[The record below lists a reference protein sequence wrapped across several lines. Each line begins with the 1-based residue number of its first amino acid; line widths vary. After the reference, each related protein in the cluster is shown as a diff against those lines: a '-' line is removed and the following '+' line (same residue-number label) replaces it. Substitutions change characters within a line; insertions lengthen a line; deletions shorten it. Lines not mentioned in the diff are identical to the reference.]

1 MNTKR
6 LVLATLTGMVSI
18 ALIGGILYGVVFADF
33 FEANMGPAT
42 GVMKSPPDLLW
53 VGLAHV
59 PFGLLLT
66 LVISWRGELSARGGA
81 VTGAILGFL
90 MAASYNLSQYGT
102 THLWTLELTLVEPF
116 ITLVMIGTAGAAVGA
131 VLGGGGRSSGVERQA
146 ALFPSESG
154 GS

>member
-6 LVLATLTGMVSI
+6 LTLATLTGMVAI
-18 ALIGGILYGVVFADF
+18 ALVGGILYGIVFADF
-33 FEANMGPAT
+33 FEANLGAAP

-53 VGLAHV
+53 VGLAHI

-66 LVISWRGELSARGGA
+66 LVIFWRGATSAKAGA

-90 MAASYNLSQYGT
+90 MAASYDLSQYGT

-116 ITLVMIGTAGAAVGA
+116 ITLVMVGVAGAAVGA
-131 VLGGGGRSSGVERQA
+131 VLGAGHARSSG
-146 ALFPSESG
+146 
-154 GS
+154 